1 MRNMG
6 NTLLR
11 LRQRFPKRVFDVA
24 NKEDL
29 KLYKHFIEHKSWGRN
44 GCPFEL
50 EWPWLSIPDM
60 ISHKI
65 AEAAVAKV

>member
-1 MRNMG
+1 MG
-6 NTLLR
+6 FFNR
-11 LRQRFPKRVFDVA
+11 LNARFPKRVFDV
-24 NKEDL
+24 NSKEDL
-29 KLYKHFIEHKSWGRN
+29 KAYKQYLATRSWGSA

>member
-1 MRNMG
+1 MG
-6 NTLLR
+6 FFNQLNA
-11 LRQRFPKRVFDVA
+11 RFPKRVFDVN

-29 KLYKHFIEHKSWGRN
+29 LAYKSFLDNHSWGSN

-65 AEAAVAKV
+65 ARAAVAKV

>member
-1 MRNMG
+1 MG
-6 NTLLR
+6 SFNQLNA
-11 LRQRFPKRVFDVA
+11 RFPKHQFDVDSKA
-24 NKEDL
+24 DL
-29 KLYKHFIEHKSWGRN
+29 KAYKEFLVNKKWGTN

>member
-1 MRNMG
+1 MG

-11 LRQRFPKRVFDVA
+11 MRQRFPKRVFNVK
-24 NKEDL
+24 NREDL
-29 KLYKHFIEHKSWGRN
+29 KVYKHFIENKSWGVG

-65 AEAAVAKV
+65 AEAAVAEL

>member
-1 MRNMG
+1 MVS
-6 NTLLR
+6 TISKIKSA
-11 LRQRFPKRVFDVA
+11 FPKRKFDV
-24 NKEDL
+24 NSKDDL
-29 KLYKHFIEHKSWGRN
+29 RLYKQFLETKGWGTP
-44 GCPFEL
+44 CPFEL

>member
-1 MRNMG
+1 MV
-6 NTLLR
+6 NTISKIKST
-11 LRQRFPKRVFDVA
+11 FTKRKFDV
-24 NKEDL
+24 NSKDDL
-29 KLYKHFIEHKSWGRN
+29 RVYKQFLETKGWGKTP
-44 GCPFEL
+44 CPFEL

>member
-1 MRNMG
+1 MG

-11 LRQRFPKRVFDVA
+11 MKQRFPKRVFDV
-24 NKEDL
+24 NSKEDL
-29 KLYKHFIEHKSWGRN
+29 KVYKLFLKNSNWGKT

-65 AEAAVAKV
+65 AENAVAKV

>member
-1 MRNMG
+1 MVNVSSLRNK
-6 NTLLR
+6 
-11 LRQRFPKRVFDVA
+11 FPKRYFDVNNKVDLKAYKEFLA
-24 NKEDL
+24 NKN
-29 KLYKHFIEHKSWGRN
+29 WGTN

-65 AEAAVAKV
+65 AVNAVAGV